1 MSHPGPHTP
10 SPLGNA
16 TEICLRM
23 IRGLLARADAR
34 NRKLNLVFLSG
45 LTVVLL
51 AILVAS
57 GLWMS

>member
-1 MSHPGPHTP
+1 MSHPDPPAP
-10 SPLGNA
+10 SPLDAA
-16 TEICLRM
+16 TEKCLRM

-45 LTVVLL
+45 LTVALL
-51 AILVAS
+51 AILFAS